1 MDLTISGLTMKANL
15 DGIQAK
21 LIRQIGVLNFGIE
34 FDPDDV
40 NKVYVTGQISVLF
53 QLPSNIHMIFKALTT
68 SVDLIMRFNDGTAMG
83 KIILHDL
90 PVQHNQTTNE
100 VIMNFQKQEFIVLD
114 NTAFEEFAARLVLT
128 TSVSVVVDGLAS
140 ALTQIRIGNITLSNI
155 PAHDTLQL
163 VGYNQFDGLLSVEN
177 IDIIGV
183 ISPQAVALQVKTKII
198 NPSVVNLING
208 GQLLLDLCDI
218 GTCTSVGLVNIDP
231 FCLQPKGNDTI
242 VNAEGILNMTEKNIV
257 IVRELISNMI
267 SGIDSQVEL
276 RGTLE
281 DNSTGTTIPLLS
293 LAIAGLRIHTI
304 LPGFSGDKALVRELM
319 VKKLTAAEIAG
330 ITIGLV
336 KVLLVRIRIVN
347 PFNAS
352 IIIQDLNIRADNG
365 AKIDEG
371 SQLGVVNDNRPLNI
385 SAHQEFV
392 SHYINVTLT
401 AKLTTL
407 VALIGPLLSGDAHL
421 SLSGSITVT
430 IGDDFV
436 LNRLPVTVLNIK
448 ADQEHTD
455 LE

>member
-1 MDLTISGLTMKANL
+1 
-15 DGIQAK
+15 
-21 LIRQIGVLNFGIE
+21 
-34 FDPDDV
+34 
-40 NKVYVTGQISVLF
+40 
-53 QLPSNIHMIFKALTT
+53 
-68 SVDLIMRFNDGTAMG
+68 
-83 KIILHDL
+83 
-90 PVQHNQTTNE
+90 
-100 VIMNFQKQEFIVLD
+100 
-114 NTAFEEFAARLVLT
+114 
-128 TSVSVVVDGLAS
+128 
-140 ALTQIRIGNITLSNI
+140 
-155 PAHDTLQL
+155 
-163 VGYNQFDGLLSVEN
+163 
-177 IDIIGV
+177 
-183 ISPQAVALQVKTKII
+183 
-198 NPSVVNLING
+198 
-208 GQLLLDLCDI
+208 
-218 GTCTSVGLVNIDP
+218 
-231 FCLQPKGNDTI
+231 
-242 VNAEGILNMTEKNIV
+242 
-257 IVRELISNMI
+257 
-267 SGIDSQVEL
+267 
-276 RGTLE
+276 
-281 DNSTGTTIPLLS
+281 
-293 LAIAGLRIHTI
+293 
-304 LPGFSGDKALVRELM
+304 M

-392 SHYINVTLT
+392 SHYINVTIT

-436 LNRLPVTVLNIK
+436 LNRLPVTVLNVK